1 MKYGLLFAVSLL
13 LASNCQVFAESSRSA
28 AGAASP
34 VKLGGETRIRQQQAP
49 AKTPAETGSGSKD
62 ASGKDTATKGA
73 GAATTAGTEQ
83 GKAAA
88 KAGGKSLIPPPPP
101 DVTSDLPK
109 GKRRAKR
116 KTPETAG
123 TQKAEDKLVTVA
135 AGGPF
140 KFTGKSKEE
149 FSTLFNWQPDDRND
163 QLTLKANFS
172 PVAQP
177 GTAATHLNWV
187 RVFLGNRI
195 LATEQNL
202 KGKSELTLD
211 LSGTVDSGTN
221 QIVVSGQGNAGASF
235 EWKLTTPRKVKL
247 SSVNP
252 DEVVVGQDLT
262 LKGQNFDPSPARDN
276 ITLGKKTFNP
286 NTATTTEMKLR
297 IPKDF
302 PPGDYMVK
310 VTVDSLSSKELKVV
324 VRGIP
329 ELTGT
334 NYNGVPPGAQL
345 VIYGKNFS
353 KKLAENKVT
362 FDSTPA
368 EVVAGTTEQLTVIVP
383 NFTTG
388 LVNDTA
394 GVAGQVGI
402 PIKVKVGK
410 VESSNSVPIN
420 VGNSIWQD
428 PGLKGGPDAPE
439 VPVDWRRLL
448 EN

>member
-1 MKYGLLFAVSLL
+1 MKYGLLYAFSILLVSN
-13 LASNCQVFAESSRSA
+13 LAANAESSRSA

-34 VKLGGETRIRQQQAP
+34 VKLGGETRIRQQAKPVAP
-49 AKTPAETGSGSKD
+49 VAQEKSSQDAGKAGASTAAAKTDAKATDKKDEKVTVGS
-62 ASGKDTATKGA
+62 ATKG
-73 GAATTAGTEQ
+73 
-83 GKAAA
+83 
-88 KAGGKSLIPPPPP
+88 LVPPPP
-101 DVTSDLPK
+101 DVAMDMPK
-109 GKRRAKR
+109 SKRRAKR
-116 KTPETAG
+116 KNPELAG
-123 TQKAEDKLVTVA
+123 PTTEEKIVTVA
-135 AGGPF
+135 TGGPF

-149 FSTLFNWQPDDRND
+149 FAALFNWQPDDRND

-172 PVAQP
+172 PLAQP
-177 GTAATHLNWV
+177 GTQGLHFNWL
-187 RVFLGNRI
+187 RIMLGNRI

-202 KGKSELTLD
+202 KGKSDFTYDLTG
-211 LSGTVDSGTN
+211 SVVNGEN
-221 QIVVSGQGNAGASF
+221 QIVISGQGSSGATF
-235 EWKLTTPRKVKL
+235 DWRLTTPRKVKL
-247 SSVNP
+247 TSVNP

-262 LKGQNFDPSPARDN
+262 LKGLNFDPSPSKDT

-286 NTATTTEMKLR
+286 NSATATELKLR
-297 IPKDF
+297 IPRDF
-302 PPGDYMVK
+302 PAGEYTVK
-310 VTVDSLSSKELKVV
+310 VTVDSLSSKELKVT

-329 ELTGT
+329 VLSGT

-353 KKLAENKVT
+353 KKLAENKVL

-368 EVVAGTTEQLTVIVP
+368 EVVAGTTEQLTVVVP

-388 LVNDTA
+388 LSNDTA

-402 PIKVKVGK
+402 PIRVKVGK
-410 VESSNSVPIN
+410 IDASNTVPIN